1 MSDILLLGRRPDR
14 RSIVRRW
21 RQLHRQQCRILSRY
35 GDSTGERQSALAT
48 FEEFHRRQR
57 ALLCSRWGRRID
69 LIALLKQCNEK
80 GEFFWGLADPF
91 QSFGRNNGYS
101 FIQDGGEKRGIRH
114 ICHWIYRGNL
124 SSWGVITIEHPL
136 SVDLKEWDHT
146 GHVVKATPP
155 LPPRVRA
162 IALDPK
168 LRKRARWIGLVFP
181 LDHTWMVQKQVDPAL
196 VAEWKDLP
204 GEYYALAVWGKKDRP
219 RIMEFVD

>member
-1 MSDILLLGRRPDR
+1 MSDIVLLERRPNR

-21 RQLHRQQCRILSRY
+21 KQLHQQQCRVLSRY
-35 GDSTGERQSALAT
+35 GDSPGERQSARAA

-57 ALLCSRWGRRID
+57 ALICSRWGRRID

-91 QSFGRNNGYS
+91 RLFGSANGYS
-101 FIQDGGEKRGIRH
+101 YIKQSGEKRGIRRIFH
-114 ICHWIYRGNL
+114 ANRSIWCE
-124 SSWGVITIEHPL
+124 VTIEHPL
-136 SVDLKEWDHT
+136 SIDLPNWGHT
-146 GHVVKATPP
+146 CIVTATPP

-181 LDHTWMVQKQVDPAL
+181 LDHTWMVQREVDPAL
-196 VAEWKDLP
+196 VAEWEDRP